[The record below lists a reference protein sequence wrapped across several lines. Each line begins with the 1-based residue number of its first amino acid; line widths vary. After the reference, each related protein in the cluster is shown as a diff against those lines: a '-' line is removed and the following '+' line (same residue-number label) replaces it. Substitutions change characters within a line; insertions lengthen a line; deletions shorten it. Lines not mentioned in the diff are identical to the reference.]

1 MTYEWADHTGEV
13 ELVIEG
19 SSEEE
24 IFVDALRAY
33 GELAADEGEPAARSI
48 AVEAADRA
56 DLLVRW
62 LEELIYLADVD
73 GFVPER
79 VREIEVRPGG
89 LRAEVEGRVGSPSPL
104 VKAVTY
110 HDLEFAFD
118 GTRWHARVVLDV

>member
-1 MTYEWADHTGEV
+1 MYRWVDHTGEV

-24 IFVDALRAY
+24 VFADALRAY
-33 GELAADEGEPAARSI
+33 RELAAGEGEPAARVI
-48 AVEAADRA
+48 VVEGADRA
-56 DLLVRW
+56 DVLVRW
-62 LEELIYLADVD
+62 LEELIYLADAE

-79 VREIEVRPGG
+79 VQAIEVRRDAV
-89 LRAEVEGRVGSPSPL
+89 RAEVEGRVGSASPL

-118 GTRWHARVVLDV
+118 GARWHARVVLDV